1 MKNNLW
7 YSRNDHIPVL
17 GHRGICAK
25 FPENTLIS
33 FEAAIRL
40 GVDLIEF
47 DVNITRNCV
56 PVVIHDNDIGRTSDH
71 EGLTREYTLA
81 ELKSFDFGGYFDEK
95 FKGTN
100 IPTLEEVLYN
110 TENRPL
116 CYYTRFQR
124 GDIPSL
130 SACIKNPHSTE

>member
-1 MKNNLW
+1 M
-7 YSRNDHIPVL
+7 
-17 GHRGICAK
+17 CQ

-47 DVNITRNCV
+47 DVNMTKDGV

>member
-1 MKNNLW
+1 M
-7 YSRNDHIPVL
+7 
-17 GHRGICAK
+17 CQ

-33 FEAAIRL
+33 FEAAICL

-56 PVVIHDNDIGRTSDH
+56 PVVIHDNDIGRTSDR

-95 FKGTN
+95 FKGTT